1 MPVPSTFADLSTT
14 PASNSPAGSEAPTDG
29 DNYIR
34 TLAAF
39 LKSISSNT
47 GNGWTTPYLA
57 LAGGTMTGN
66 LVLGAVDL
74 TVDTNTFKV
83 DAANNRVI
91 VGHTSGAVPFT
102 VSNAGASGLEV
113 DPTGGASAGPLF
125 QAYDRSGAAYK
136 VMSYYALSH
145 KFQVG
150 AAGATAALDLDS
162 SGNVIAK
169 VNGTA
174 PTLTVNSTMSFE
186 LTSNT
191 NLKIFVR
198 GTDGT
203 TRSVSL
209 TLA

>member
-14 PASNSPAGSEAPTDG
+14 PASNSPAGSESPTDG

-66 LVLGAVDL
+66 LVCSADL
-74 TVDTNTFKV
+74 TVDTDTFKV
-83 DAANNRVI
+83 DSTNDRVI
-91 VGHTSGAVPFT
+91 IGHTSGQLPFT
-102 VSNAGASGLEV
+102 VSNAGASGLEI
-113 DPTGGASAGPLF
+113 DPTGGASSGPLF
-125 QAYDRSGAAYK
+125 QAYNRSGAAYM

-145 KFQVG
+145 RWQVG
-150 AAGATAALDLDS
+150 AAGSTRSLDLDS
-162 SGNVIAK
+162 SGNLITN

-174 PTLTVNSTMSFE
+174 PTLTVNSQMAFE

-191 NLKIFVR
+191 SLKIVVR